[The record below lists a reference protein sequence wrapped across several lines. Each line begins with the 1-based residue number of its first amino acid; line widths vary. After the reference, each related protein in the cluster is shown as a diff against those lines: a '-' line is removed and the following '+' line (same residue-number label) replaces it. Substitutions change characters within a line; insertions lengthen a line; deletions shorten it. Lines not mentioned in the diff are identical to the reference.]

1 MTSDQHYFRLGRVEK
16 SFSATPE
23 PGDSAQQILAW
34 LAAVLQAEHLNL
46 LVGSGFTR
54 AIAGL
59 ADVGAAGMEPVAFNP
74 DGSDRVDVVAE
85 ESAKRLGREKMN
97 LEDQLRV
104 ALQLLAGLEVEDP
117 ARADEWRDAI
127 SETLEGLA
135 NQVLETERELRGPL
149 EADSGKG
156 AEARGALIR
165 FLLAFAHRTATRER
179 LHVFTTNY
187 DRLVEHGCDL
197 AGLRCL
203 DRFVGALEPVFRAS
217 RLDVDLHYSPPG
229 MRGEPRYLEG
239 VLRLSKL
246 HGSLD
251 WRTAEAGVKRVGL
264 PFGADENHPWAP
276 DNPLDS
282 LLIYPNAAKDVETLE
297 YPYAELFRDGA
308 AALCR
313 PNTALIT
320 YGYGFGDDHVNR
332 VIADMLTIPST
343 HLVVIS
349 YDWAGGRLTRF
360 LEDVGHAA
368 QTTLLIGSH
377 FGDLRTL
384 TENYLPAQSLERLTA
399 RQAEWWEQH
408 PRRDAETNP
417 VHIEADDQPTH

>member
-1 MTSDQHYFRLGRVEK
+1 MTSSQHYFRLGRVEK
-16 SFSATPE
+16 SFSDVPE
-23 PGDSAQQILAW
+23 VADNAQQILAW
-34 LAAVLQAEHLNL
+34 LAAVLQAEHLSL

-54 AIAGL
+54 AVAGV
-59 ADVGAAGMEPVAFNP
+59 AGVSAAGMDPVAFGP
-74 DGSDRVDVVAE
+74 DGSDRVDVVAGE
-85 ESAKRLGREKMN
+85 TAGRLGREKMN
-97 LEDQLRV
+97 LEDQLRI
-104 ALQLLAGLEVEDP
+104 ALQLLAGLEVDDP
-117 ARADEWRDAI
+117 TRADEWRTAI
-127 SETLEGLA
+127 DETLKALA
-135 NQVLETERELRGPL
+135 DEVLGTERKLREPL
-149 EADSGKG
+149 EAVSGKG
-156 AEARGALIR
+156 AEARAALIR

-251 WRTAEAGVKRVGL
+251 WRSAESGVRRVGL
-264 PFGADENHPWAP
+264 PFGADADHPWAP
-276 DNPLDS
+276 ENPLES

-297 YPYAELFRDGA
+297 YPYAELFRDAA

-349 YDWAGGRLTRF
+349 YDWADGRLAKF
-360 LEDVGHAA
+360 LEGVGHAA
-368 QTTLLIGSH
+368 QTTLLIGPH
-377 FGDLRTL
+377 FADLQTL

-399 RQAEWWEQH
+399 RQAEWREQH
-408 PRRDAETNP
+408 PEDSSTASGPITAN
-417 VHIEADDQPTH
+417 D

>member
-1 MTSDQHYFRLGRVEK
+1 MEDKKHYYRLGRSTGEPDVENL
-16 SFSATPE
+16 SDELS
-23 PGDSAQQILAW
+23 QQILAW

-46 LVGSGFTR
+46 LLGSGFT
-54 AIAGL
+54 AAVAGIAG
-59 ADVGAAGMEPVAFNP
+59 AEAIGMDPASFDL
-74 DGSDRVDVVAE
+74 DGKDRVEEAAE
-85 ESAKRLGREKMN
+85 ASAKRLGRKEMN
-97 LEDQLRV
+97 LEDQLRI
-104 ALQLLAGLEVEDP
+104 ALQLLGGLEVEDSE
-117 ARADEWRDAI
+117 RADQWRKAI
-127 SETLEGLA
+127 DGALESLA
-135 NQVLETERELRGPL
+135 MSVLATERGLRVPL
-149 EADSGKG
+149 EAKGGSGST
-156 AEARGALIR
+156 ARDILVR
-165 FLLAFAHRTATRER
+165 FLLAFAHRTASRER

-251 WRTAEAGVKRVGL
+251 WRASAEGVSRVGL
-264 PFGADENHPWAP
+264 PFGAENGHPGVVGDP
-276 DNPLDS
+276 IGD
-282 LLIYPNAAKDVETLE
+282 LLVYPNAAKDVETLE
-297 YPYAELFRDGA
+297 YPYAEVFRDAA

-313 PNTALIT
+313 PNTALVT

-349 YDWAGGRLTRF
+349 YDWADGRVQKF
-360 LEDVGHAA
+360 LDGVGHET
-368 QTTLLIGSH
+368 QTTLLVGDH
-377 FGDLRTL
+377 FADLQTL
-384 TENYLPAQSLERLTA
+384 TETYLPTQSLERLTA
-399 RQAEWWEQH
+399 RQAEWNEKH
-408 PRRDAETNP
+408 PRPRET
-417 VHIEADDQPTH
+417 QPPEDGGQESTDE